1 MNKKLSTLVLLLVMA
16 LACVMPARSQ
26 VRFGIRGGITLNEL
40 KFDRN
45 VIHSDNRVGYCGGL
59 LLDLNIPVVGLGL
72 EASVMY
78 THRDNR
84 LTDHERVF
92 KRDYIDIPVYAR
104 YRLALPAIKKV
115 FVPMVFTGPDF
126 SILFSENAP
135 SNYKNR
141 KTYLSWDVGAGADLF
156 NRVRLTATYGIGISK
171 ALEYVDSDFNGD
183 RVEGKD
189 RYWTVCAAI
198 LF

>member
-1 MNKKLSTLVLLLVMA
+1 MNKKLSTLVLQLVMA
-16 LACVMPARSQ
+16 LACVIPARSQ

-126 SILFSENAP
+126 SIL
-135 SNYKNR
+135 
-141 KTYLSWDVGAGADLF
+141 
-156 NRVRLTATYGIGISK
+156 TYGIGISK